1 MLKKFF
7 ILIGVVYWFVLLI
20 AVGYSI
26 KDSFPDRG
34 DSKTNS
40 SSNEVIRKN
49 EDSNKTPSPSYDK
62 WKGLR
67 EWYIKNALDESIVNY
82 FGGEDKIKNLVEFVD
97 LGDGTAHIWLV
108 TERYREIT
116 NTTIW
121 ENSHRMNRRNIR
133 RDGDSFKIVTFF
145 HDDDSQKIVK

>member
-7 ILIGVVYWFVLLI
+7 VMIGFFYLFALLV
-20 AVGYSI
+20 ALGYSL
-26 KDSFPDRG
+26 KNRG
-34 DSKTNS
+34 DSKIN

-49 EDSNKTPSPSYDK
+49 KDSNKTPSPSYDK

-108 TERYREIT
+108 TERYREPS